1 MGVFIILVFLK
12 TTQIPSGLKSES
24 RLYLE
29 HFFYITRYSP
39 MLDAPTM
46 LSAPGSTAGAGQPYA
61 EAIAVEGRR
70 ISIWGEVHDLSC
82 VISEVCVC
90 TQAQS

>member
-1 MGVFIILVFLK
+1 
-12 TTQIPSGLKSES
+12 
-24 RLYLE
+24 
-29 HFFYITRYSP
+29 